1 MNAVPPSVIIDLM
14 QLGKDCVIDAVVE
27 ANLFARLAPFDW
39 VNRLHWQSWDS
50 VTEKISRTELENL
63 ARGLVR
69 AEKNSRWSGGSVAG
83 AIWVFRM
90 FEKRFSQDANGLA
103 EWMLKNSNN
112 PYVPYGSN
120 RGDARS
126 LIELDQQNK
135 AKAKRK
141 QASKTFA

>member
-1 MNAVPPSVIIDLM
+1 MNAVPSSVISDLM
-14 QLGKDCVIDAVVE
+14 KLGEDCVIGADVE
-27 ANLFARLAPFDW
+27 LHLSARLAPFDW
-39 VNRLHWQSWDS
+39 LNRLHWQSWDS
-50 VTEKISRTELENL
+50 VTEKISLAELENL

-69 AEKNSRWSGGSVAG
+69 AEKNGQWSGGSVAG

-90 FEKRFSQDANGLA
+90 FQKRFPQDANGLA

>member
-1 MNAVPPSVIIDLM
+1 MIDT
-14 QLGKDCVIDAVVE
+14 DFE
-27 ANLFARLAPFDW
+27 ANLSAHLAPFDW

-83 AIWVFRM
+83 AIWGFRM
-90 FEKRFSQDANGLA
+90 FQKRFSQDANGLA

-126 LIELDQQNK
+126 LIELELQNN
-135 AKAKRK
+135 AKYERRK
-141 QASKTFA
+141 GSETFS